1 MRARTKNC
9 HQLTLPATNIAPENG
24 CLECKF
30 HQVSFWNGRGYVS
43 FREGANFVQ
52 AGICGDGGKNR
63 EDVGQG
69 VAGSVL
75 CSEGFEST
83 KWRTGTCLDMTSNLI
98 RVNYSYNFNLVQDPT
113 HGTPNL
119 QLARS
124 ISLYIWIV
132 IYQSSMTLFKFND
145 FSNQCPRLA
154 WGPELVSRRRR
165 NEIHQIDPNGTK
177 PKRVKHL
184 GWILFPLFAFWS
196 CSGLSLLKA
205 CWNMLESPIG
215 YGCTSRTHRM
225 KGLWCPCFYCLSS
238 AEGGSTATI
247 IFNYQSWTWLI
258 TTFLPCHLLPFV
270 HVRCLFLHKKYKD
283 HCQSF
288 CGVADEV
295 CPPGLRPWMDYEK
308 HMAAKHALSSMLF
321 VRVLSR
327 YICASI
333 PRHPPPH
340 PMVMGLYSGAPVS
353 PVSPPPPVVWVVVGG
368 GGGRSCICMYM
379 YVFVY
384 DYMICIWLYVY
395 VCVCMCMCMW
405 ICILCICMWICY
417 YVVVRMNSTT

>member
-1 MRARTKNC
+1 M
-9 HQLTLPATNIAPENG
+9 
-24 CLECKF
+24 
-30 HQVSFWNGRGYVS
+30 
-43 FREGANFVQ
+43 NFVPPFCFLELFGSLTSQ
-52 AGICGDGGKNR
+52 SLLEYVGISHWLWLHVSDTQN
-63 EDVGQG
+63 
-69 VAGSVL
+69 
-75 CSEGFEST
+75 EGFMVSLFLLLVFSRRWEH
-83 KWRTGTCLDMTSNLI
+83 C
-98 RVNYSYNFNLVQDPT
+98 NY
-113 HGTPNL
+113 HL
-119 QLARS
+119 QL
-124 ISLYIWIV
+124 
-132 IYQSSMTLFKFND
+132 
-145 FSNQCPRLA
+145 
-154 WGPELVSRRRR
+154 
-165 NEIHQIDPNGTK
+165 
-177 PKRVKHL
+177 
-184 GWILFPLFAFWS
+184 
-196 CSGLSLLKA
+196 
-205 CWNMLESPIG
+205 
-215 YGCTSRTHRM
+215 
-225 KGLWCPCFYCLSS
+225 
-238 AEGGSTATI
+238 
-247 IFNYQSWTWLI
+247 SWTWLI

-384 DYMICIWLYVY
+384 DYMICI
-395 VCVCMCMCMW
+395 
-405 ICILCICMWICY
+405 
-417 YVVVRMNSTT
+417 